1 MGLKE
6 HKKHDRD
13 AINCAV
19 ITISTTRTKENDDSG
34 RTIINLL
41 ETRSH
46 VVLQYSI
53 VKDDISKIS
62 MEMEEVMNNQSI
74 QAVILNGGTGIS
86 EKDVTIEAIE
96 PFLEKELRGFGELFR
111 HLSFKE
117 IGSPAM
123 LSRAIAGVGK
133 GRVIFCLPGSKRACI
148 LAMENLILPELGHMV
163 YEAEKKR

>member
-13 AINCAV
+13 TVNCAV
-19 ITISTTRTKENDDSG
+19 ITVSTTRTKENDGSG
-34 RTIINLL
+34 KTIITLL
-41 ETRSH
+41 ETH
-46 VVLQYSI
+46 GHIVLQYSI
-53 VKDDISKIS
+53 VKDDISKIR
-62 MEMEEVMNNQSI
+62 MEMEDIMKNQGI

-86 EKDVTIEAIE
+86 EMDVTIEAIE

-133 GRVIFCLPGSKRACI
+133 GRVVFCLPGSTKACK
-148 LAMENLILPELGHMV
+148 LAMQNLILPELGHMV